1 MVDINQQYYRD
12 NAQYFFE
19 STIDVDM
26 NSLYQFFLPMVKKG
40 GKILDAGCGAGRDS
54 KKFIELGFEVEAFDA
69 SEELAALASNLINK
83 TVQVDRFQS
92 YKNDKTFD
100 AIWACASLLHAPHQ
114 ELANVFK
121 SLTALL
127 KNKGVFYCSFKY
139 GNDQVERNGR
149 IFTNLTES
157 SFAQLMIDL
166 PLQVVKQWQ
175 TSDLREGRESERWL
189 NVILR
194 KGV

>member
-12 NAQYFFE
+12 NAQDFFA

-26 NSLYQFFLPMVKKG
+26 QSLYQVFLPMVKKG
-40 GKILDAGCGAGRDS
+40 GRILDAGCGAGRDS

-69 SEELAALASNLINK
+69 SEELAALASNLIHK
-83 TVQVDRFQS
+83 TVQVDLFQS
-92 YKNDKTFD
+92 YKNEIEFD
-100 AIWACASLLHAPHQ
+100 AIWACASLLHVPHP

-139 GNDQVERNGR
+139 GNDQVKRNGR
-149 IFTNLTES
+149 TFTNLTES
-157 SFAQLMIDL
+157 SFALQIKGL
-166 PLQVVKQWQ
+166 PLQIIKQWQ
-175 TSDLREGRESERWL
+175 TGDLREGRQNEKWL